1 MIGIMRLG
9 KNLNLSEIKIW
20 TWVLFKSFSDLG
32 SKSTFSVDINEL
44 KELTG
49 KDEESIRLSFINLVA
64 IQLKSLNYENHTLS
78 DREIMPMLSCAR
90 FKGNNIFYEFS
101 ASFAKKMRTEENY
114 RKMVMLVQNQFTSKY
129 AKVIYGLCLS
139 FLDTNEAKTEI
150 KLTLEQLRTYLDFKD
165 YEYLLFKEINRTI
178 LKKSLDEINDKSNI
192 FVEIDYIREKKNVV
206 AIILTIKI
214 NKGNLMKYPE
224 LKEKELETAKSEV
237 FRNQDMR
244 NFMDKYSI
252 NSKVLNN
259 KINELID
266 QGIAYEDIEKYI
278 LYVKNLFK
286 SAKTSDSS
294 VFLNSLSKRDN
305 IEEFLQKTNADRI
318 KKRERDENSLYTLY
332 KSSELTKVIEF
343 LEKHEKLFYK
353 LVDKYMSNMS
363 VKVLRYSL
371 TFDELVRSFTIAEIL
386 LPDVQKLEKYDY
398 ISFDDWKAQRIDN
411 TTDAALL
418 V

>member
-20 TWVLFKSFSDLG
+20 TWILFKSFSDLG
-32 SKSTFSVDINEL
+32 SKSTFSVDVNEL

-139 FLDTNEAKTEI
+139 FLDTSEAKTEI

-224 LKEKELETAKSEV
+224 LKEKELENAKSEV
-237 FRNQDMR
+237 LRNQDMR
-244 NFMDKYSI
+244 SFMDKYSI

-398 ISFDDWKAQRIDN
+398 ISFDDWKAQRLDN
-411 TTDAALL
+411 STDAALL